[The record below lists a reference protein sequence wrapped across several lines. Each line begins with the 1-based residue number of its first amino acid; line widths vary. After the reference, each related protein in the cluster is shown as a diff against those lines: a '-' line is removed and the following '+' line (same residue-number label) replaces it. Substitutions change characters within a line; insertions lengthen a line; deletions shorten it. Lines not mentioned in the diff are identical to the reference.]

1 MKETQIKHTTNNS
14 QGTKNVDNTHAS
26 ELTFDKQIT
35 TAICPAKTKK
45 DRGIF
50 TTKPRSSLADKNNE
64 LLASE
69 MKQYPRQRV

>member
-45 DRGIF
+45 DRG
-50 TTKPRSSLADKNNE
+50 PQNPDQA
-64 LLASE
+64 LLTRITN
-69 MKQYPRQRV
+69 Y